1 MTHAALPAAEKL
13 ARGVEPGMLRLSLG
27 LEDWQDIIEDLSNA
41 LDAVAG
47 LCNEKPA
54 APVTAVR

>member
-1 MTHAALPAAEKL
+1 
-13 ARGVEPGMLRLSLG
+13 MLRLSLG